1 MPEPLLT
8 RYLQPLLAGRR
19 AECFSL
25 VRDALQQ
32 GRNASDLIQEVVWP
46 AMTQVDRLFRD
57 DRINTAIEN
66 LATRINRTIADQ
78 LQTALPSGPPR
89 GRRVLITCAAG
100 ENEELGAQMVAD
112 LFQADGWEVYFL
124 GGGVPQ
130 DEIATL
136 VGQLRPQ
143 LMVIFGTQP
152 TGVPGCKALI
162 DEIRH
167 LGVVPHMNIVVSGGV
182 FNRADG
188 LWNEVGADRFVSTA
202 EGLIELAN
210 HLGPRDPNTVR
221 SLIVKKRKRKR
232 KGQPTPAVVA
242 S

>member
-25 VRDALQQ
+25 VRDALQS
-32 GRNASDLIQEVVWP
+32 GRAASDLIQEVVWP
-46 AMTQVDRLFRD
+46 AMAQVDRLFRD

-78 LQTALPSGPPR
+78 LQPALPTAPPR
-89 GRRVLITCAAG
+89 GRRVLITCAEG

-112 LFQADGWEVYFL
+112 LFQADGWETFFL

-136 VGQLRPQ
+136 VGQIRPQ
-143 LMVIFGTQP
+143 LMVIFGTKP
-152 TGVPGCKALI
+152 GGVPACKALI
-162 DEIRH
+162 DEIRQI
-167 LGVVPHMNIVVSGGV
+167 GAAPHMNIVVSGGV

-202 EGLIELAN
+202 PGLIELAN
-210 HLGPRDPNTVR
+210 HLGPRDPSTVR
-221 SLIVKKRKRKR
+221 SSIVKKRKRKR
-232 KGQPTPAVVA
+232 KAQTAPATVP